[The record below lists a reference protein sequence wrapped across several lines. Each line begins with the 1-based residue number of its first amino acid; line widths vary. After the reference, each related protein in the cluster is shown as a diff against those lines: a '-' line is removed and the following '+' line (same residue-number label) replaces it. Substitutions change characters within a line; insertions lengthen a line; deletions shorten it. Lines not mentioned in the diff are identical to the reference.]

1 METTNLRPTF
11 LTILCVLTFIASGYG
26 IYNAISGYTSAEMA
40 ADVAKDA
47 MDEAQD
53 KIESENEEV
62 PAFIGKLFGSIS
74 EGLTPENI
82 RNSAIA
88 SGVGNILTLIGAVLM
103 WGLNKKGY
111 FLYIFG
117 TLVLIV
123 APLMIFDGFVGS
135 AASGWAAF
143 VGVLF
148 GVLYGVNLKHM
159 S

>member
-1 METTNLRPTF
+1 METTNPRPTF

-26 IYNAISGYTSAEMA
+26 IFDAVSGYTSADMA
-40 ADVAKDA
+40 VEVAKDA
-47 MDEAQD
+47 MEEAQD
-53 KIESENEEV
+53 KIESESEEV
-62 PAFIGKLFGSIS
+62 PAFISKVFGSIS

-88 SGVGNILTLIGAVLM
+88 GGIGNVLTLIGAILM
-103 WGLNKKGY
+103 WGLDRKGY

-117 TLVLIV
+117 SLVLII
-123 APLMIFDGFVGS
+123 APLIIFEGFIGA
-135 AASGWAAF
+135 AASGAAVF
-143 VGVLF
+143 AGVLF